1 MLGIP
6 MPARGYILSPENRT
20 KVLETVDAIGIP
32 DIEAY
37 CNQMQAILDARE
49 EEETK
54 TQVIAMNDNSVTT
67 TSDVKTILYP
77 AAESPEYDI
86 SVKIVM
92 QTTSYGIQ
100 PENANWWVRIELV
113 RY

>member
-1 MLGIP
+1 
-6 MPARGYILSPENRT
+6 
-20 KVLETVDAIGIP
+20 
-32 DIEAY
+32 
-37 CNQMQAILDARE
+37 
-49 EEETK
+49 
-54 TQVIAMNDNSVTT
+54 MNDNSVTT